1 MKKFTLA
8 CLVALTP
15 VVGWA
20 NIIPTGTGTT
30 GIGPFTWSYTL
41 DLSADQDVVAGTAP
55 TTNPVPHENL
65 TFGSFLTL
73 YDFAGYV
80 AGSCVGPAG
89 WSCTDQMSGFTPD
102 DVNPNDDPLLPNL
115 TWTYTTGAT
124 ITGQPNGVNLGSFSA
139 QSIYGDAREVSY
151 AARGVKNNGASAGS
165 IADNVG
171 DTVGPAANA
180 VPEPASFALVGAAL
194 GLMGWARRRKTA
206 A

>member
-1 MKKFTLA
+1 
-8 CLVALTP
+8 
-15 VVGWA
+15 
-20 NIIPTGTGTT
+20 
-30 GIGPFTWSYTL
+30 
-41 DLSADQDVVAGTAP
+41 
-55 TTNPVPHENL
+55 
-65 TFGSFLTL
+65 
-73 YDFAGYV
+73 
-80 AGSCVGPAG
+80 
-89 WSCTDQMSGFTPD
+89 MSGFTPD
-102 DVNPNDDPLLPNL
+102 DVTPNDDPLLPNL

-151 AARGVKNNGASAGS
+151 ASRGVKNSGASAGS

-171 DTVGPAANA
+171 DTVGPTANV